1 MLNMRFSFPHQV
13 PVRASAPVKE
23 AEAPAPTGLRFP
35 PTSAATLINTLA
47 EAHADVDFSKA
58 GQVSGADLTELRS
71 AVTRYEAESKAVAE
85 IASALA
91 RQAEA

>member
-1 MLNMRFSFPHQV
+1 MLNMRFSFPHQIPGRV
-13 PVRASAPVKE
+13 GTPVKE
-23 AEAPAPTGLRFP
+23 VETAASAGLRFP
-35 PTSAATLINTLA
+35 PTSAATLINKLA
-47 EAHADVDFSKA
+47 EAHTDVDFSKA
-58 GQVSGADLTELRS
+58 GEVSGADLTELRS